1 MNEPVRWTVK
11 VSKDTD
17 ISLRS
22 YLAQHGLKK
31 GDLSKFIEQA
41 VQKEVFARTV
51 AAIEMRHAE
60 TAVHDIDATINDA
73 LREVRAEMWGVAR
86 STPKTKSKPKAK
98 TKEKTPV
105 KPKRRTA

>member
-1 MNEPVRWTVK
+1 MDELIRWTVK

-22 YLAQHGLKK
+22 FLSQRGMKK

-51 AAIEMRHAE
+51 ADIEARHAGVPAKQIE
-60 TAVHDIDATINDA
+60 AAIDDA
-73 LREVRAEMWGVAR
+73 LRQVRAEMWGA
-86 STPKTKSKPKAK
+86 PKASK
-98 TKEKTPV
+98 V
-105 KPKRRTA
+105 KPPRP